1 MIENSLKIENY
12 KPRREVGEPTVSS
25 ALKILALLVAL
36 LVFPFSVSASA
47 RLQMPPNYLTTGSG
61 LVGYWTFDGKDTNW
75 GTNKTNDVSGQGNTG
90 TLTNMSTTTSPVVGK
105 IGQGLKF
112 DDVNDYVD
120 LPRAGVTS
128 SGAMTHSFWFKK
140 LDSTDTDYLI
150 GIINGQQGSDHQSI
164 GIKNSG
170 AADQVKCV
178 DVTASVTTGRLRN
191 NLNLW
196 HHVVCAYDGSTET
209 VYLDGVNVG
218 SGAASYTTATEAN
231 PRIGSNVDAI
241 GAKFFNG
248 LIDDVRIYNR
258 ALSAAEVANLYNIGK
273 AKANVSNAVISN
285 GLVGYWTFDGAT
297 TTRSSAT
304 AGITGD
310 LSGNF
315 NTGTLTNMNRA
326 TSPAIGKIGQGLK
339 FDGVDDYVSAPDSAS
354 LSITGDMSVFN
365 WVNFTSTPTSGNRMS
380 MVTKYEDVTPANKR
394 TFDFSL
400 YNNSG
405 TMSLRLIYSPDG
417 VYSASNDAVVA
428 WTPSASTWY
437 NVGFIFNATTK
448 VVKFYVNGVQQGS
461 DYTGA
466 ASSLYDSIYNF
477 GLGAKN
483 VGTTPLLFL
492 DGKLDDVRIY
502 NRALSAGEVLNL
514 YNSGKA
520 KANVSNAVISNGLV
534 GYWTFDGATTTWS
547 SATAGIT
554 GDLSGN
560 FNTGTLTNM
569 NRATSPVVGKIGQG
583 LKFDGVDDYVN
594 VLNISFAATTTWSAW
609 VKKTSNTGYAAFI
622 SATEGGRDYV
632 LRNDVSGTKFDFV
645 WAYSGEGWG
654 DVISPSAYPI
664 NQWFNVLVTHDSTT
678 LKMYVNGSLVV
689 SGAATANNPIS
700 GINIGRRAYDSA
712 YYFPGLIDDVRIYN
726 RALSASEVLQ
736 LYNIG
741 R

>member
-1 MIENSLKIENY
+1 
-12 KPRREVGEPTVSS
+12 
-25 ALKILALLVAL
+25 
-36 LVFPFSVSASA
+36 
-47 RLQMPPNYLTTGSG
+47 
-61 LVGYWTFDGKDTNW
+61 
-75 GTNKTNDVSGQGNTG
+75 
-90 TLTNMSTTTSPVVGK
+90 
-105 IGQGLKF
+105 
-112 DDVNDYVD
+112 
-120 LPRAGVTS
+120 
-128 SGAMTHSFWFKK
+128 
-140 LDSTDTDYLI
+140 
-150 GIINGQQGSDHQSI
+150 
-164 GIKNSG
+164 
-170 AADQVKCV
+170 
-178 DVTASVTTGRLRN
+178 
-191 NLNLW
+191 
-196 HHVVCAYDGSTET
+196 
-209 VYLDGVNVG
+209 
-218 SGAASYTTATEAN
+218 
-231 PRIGSNVDAI
+231 
-241 GAKFFNG
+241 
-248 LIDDVRIYNR
+248 
-258 ALSAAEVANLYNIGK
+258 
-273 AKANVSNAVISN
+273 
-285 GLVGYWTFDGAT
+285 
-297 TTRSSAT
+297 
-304 AGITGD
+304 
-310 LSGNF
+310 
-315 NTGTLTNMNRA
+315 MNRA

-569 NRATSPVVGKIGQG
+569 SRATSPAIGKIGQG
-583 LKFDGVDDYVN
+583 LKFDGVNDYVSLTTGSSIRPTAAVSVATWVKLTDLSQEMSFVDARSSDLGSN
-594 VLNISFAATTTWSAW
+594 QGGYVLQLCASGCTPDVFRFFIYDGAFRGGGTFTPVANRWYHVVGTWSQ
-609 VKKTSNTGYAAFI
+609 STGLVQVYVD
-622 SATEGGRDYV
+622 GV
-632 LRNDVSGTKFDFV
+632 LRDTFSGFT
-645 WAYSGEGWG
+645 
-654 DVISPSAYPI
+654 SAITYPG
-664 NQWFNVLVTHDSTT
+664 T
-678 LKMYVNGSLVV
+678 
-689 SGAATANNPIS
+689 AAN
-700 GINIGRRAYDSA
+700 NIGRRGTSDNTEYSKAA
-712 YYFPGLIDDVRIYN
+712 LDDVRIYN